1 MRVCMV
7 VYSFYESDNRVRRYA
22 EALARRGD
30 TVEIIALRQP
40 GAMVRQWHGTILV
53 HKVQYREL
61 NERGKWEYLGRLM
74 LFFMRSMITLLKR
87 HHAKRFDVVH
97 VHSVPDFEI
106 FAAAPLKLSGTKLI
120 LDIHDIVP
128 ELFCSKFGASHDSML
143 FKALVMMERLSTAIA
158 DQVIVANHIWH
169 ARLINRSVPPH
180 KCSVIMNYPDQAH
193 FSTLRPKP
201 IAGRFRLLYP
211 GTLSR
216 HQGLQTAIEA
226 VKLLHSRIEGLELH
240 IYGKGNDEQLFRT
253 MVQHLDLEQQV
264 IFHGPVSMEEVAVA
278 MSQCHLGVE
287 PKFNTGFSNE
297 AFSTKILE
305 FMLAGVPVVVS
316 DTMVHRYYIDESL
329 VHYVPAGDSAA
340 LAGAIAHLHAH
351 RDICQGYVQRAHTF
365 IKTFNWQCKQNEY
378 LELVDSLKAS

>member
-1 MRVCMV
+1 MV

-30 TVEIIALRQP
+30 IVEVIALRQSD
-40 GAMVRQWHGTILV
+40 AAAQQWHNTILV
-53 HKVQYREL
+53 HKIQYRQL
-61 NERGKWEYLGRLM
+61 NERGKWEYLGRLL
-74 LFFMRSMITLLKR
+74 LFFVRSMFMLLKR
-87 HHAKRFDVVH
+87 HLAKRFDVVH

-128 ELFCSKFGASHDSML
+128 ELFCSKFDASHDSML
-143 FKALVMMERLSTAIA
+143 FKALVVMERLSTAMA
-158 DQVIVANHIWH
+158 DRVIVANHLWH
-169 ARLINRSVPPH
+169 ARLIKRSVQPH
-180 KCSVIMNYPDQAH
+180 KCSVIMNYPDPAH
-193 FSTLRPKP
+193 FATLSPRP

-226 VKLLHSRIEGLELH
+226 VQLLHSRIEGLELH
-240 IYGKGNDEQLFRT
+240 IYGKGNDEALFRT
-253 MVQHLDLEQQV
+253 MVQRLKLEQQV
-264 IFHGPVSMEEVAVA
+264 IFHGPVPMEEVAVA

-316 DTMVHRYYIDESL
+316 DTAVHRYYIDESL

-340 LAGAIAHLHAH
+340 LAGAIAHLYAQPE
-351 RDICQGYVQRAHTF
+351 ICRGYVQRAHNF
-365 IKTFNWQCKQNEY
+365 IKTFNWHCKQNEY
-378 LELVDSLKAS
+378 LELVDSMNASS